1 MRNYSK
7 PWFVLDELAAVFKG
21 LCVVLRFD
29 DIDVKPCIPLL
40 GNQIVSVAKS
50 IGLSLSPSGDLGLT
64 AQNLQSLIDFCLE
77 SNLVEYDEL
86 RETVDNEL
94 RQLPPSPFVD
104 YFTGE
109 IKMPLSRS

>member
-7 PWFVLDELAAVFKG
+7 PWFVLGELAAAFKG
-21 LCVVLRFD
+21 LCVVLRID
-29 DIDVKPCIPLL
+29 GIDVNPCIPLL
-40 GNQIVSVAKS
+40 GNQIISVAS
-50 IGLSLSPSGDLGLT
+50 SVGLSLSPSGDLGRT
-64 AQNLQSLIDFCLE
+64 AQNLQSLIDFCLD

-94 RQLPPSPFVD
+94 KKLPQSPFVD

-109 IKMPLSRS
+109 IKMPLCRG